1 MIKPTAQGIVDAAL
15 ETLRAEGFA
24 GATSRAIAR
33 RGGFN
38 QALVFYY
45 FGSLE
50 GLLLAALERASNE
63 RLERYRPAVANV
75 HTLDELIPAMA
86 DLWEQDKAAGH
97 VRVVSQMVAG
107 AVNRPELAG
116 RVVAL
121 MEPWVELARE
131 TVERVLPPVVPS
143 REAADAIVTFYLGVN
158 LMTNLDPG
166 AERADAFFAKARELA
181 PLLEPLLGLLSASA
195 GSRDRPSTS
204 PGPASAT

>member
-1 MIKPTAQGIVDAAL
+1 MTKPTAQTIVEAAL
-15 ETLRAEGFA
+15 ETLKEDGFA

-38 QALVFYY
+38 QALIFYY

-50 GLLLAALERASNE
+50 GLLLAALERASTE
-63 RLERYRPAVANV
+63 RLARYRPAVENV
-75 HTLDELIPAMA
+75 RTLDELIPVMA
-86 DLWEQDKAAGH
+86 DLWEQDRAAGA

-107 AVNRPELAG
+107 AVNRPELAE

-131 TVERVLPPVVPS
+131 TVERVLPPVIPA
-143 REAADAIVTFYLGVN
+143 RETADAIVTFYLGVN

-166 AERADAFFAKARELA
+166 AERAAAFFAKARELA
-181 PLLEPLLGLLSASA
+181 PLLKPMLE
-195 GSRDRPSTS
+195 
-204 PGPASAT
+204 